1 MNKTSKTLAILLCLC
16 LALSLLPTFALAD
29 GTAAAVNYLDIT
41 MTGETPTCIYKGA
54 AAADTEGI
62 LIENG
67 SYSFSAA
74 YDGYI
79 VVSNAAVTYPGDVD
93 LSRFGSRIYVFGTGS
108 FSADNVTVSA
118 GSYTNAYTGSNGAA
132 LLDFIGGLRS
142 GDTDYSYTLNADAA
156 TGNFLTAYALTIPT
170 GKALTVSAPAEG
182 SEGLPTYNRLT
193 VTNALTVNGTLTAAE
208 GQLLLIGENAT
219 VSGSGLTLYD
229 TNGTD
234 EYAFTTP
241 RSAEEFSFTTGGKW
255 VHQANSGGE
264 GGGGEGGGEGGGTQ
278 TAPAVS
284 FRVQNSDASVGTV
297 LYKIN
302 GGEWTSLALTL
313 TGEGQNQHLSGTIA
327 DALQSND
334 TVYIKATP
342 SAGYEMDSTRG
353 VAVWIDSNNTAISGG
368 ATAIAS
374 ADGLSYTLAENKNYE
389 FEFGFQQTVNSGGG
403 DPGSGDPGSGDPG
416 GGDVP
421 PAESPDYGSAKM
433 RLESRHWAYGG
444 AAVEASFKAELWD
457 LMSHEFQ
464 GMFINKDACSAAVTM
479 SAGTTDATDDFT
491 GHSYYTASVTLFD
504 DTTQANDIT
513 VSLRVYVLSGTAE
526 CVVKYGTTFLV
537 LSADTADA
545 AGLTVTKKTQGGTAS
560 LSDVQL
566 IIGDVNPDAVEI
578 FGNGVMANTLAA
590 SGYHAAWHI
599 TPPPSLT
606 SLSQLNFILAVYN
619 KDFRGAKITS
629 SDDGGTAAAWDGM
642 GQYPV
647 VPLNAVSE
655 WSVFFGNSSVT
666 IGSMALSSL
675 GTVTGVALASGAPAA
690 AAAITS
696 NSSGTWTVAF
706 GSAFYDAV
714 PLTITVSGT
723 AYSLTIRRVG
733 IGIQGIGRGQ
743 GDSSCTINQGT
754 QPGSRLTWAEGDQYA
769 VVATFYYPKSMFSSA
784 ESSTAVSDGFGG
796 SYYPWEYTI
805 SHRISL
811 VVNYA
816 YRDGRTETKIVD
828 TGVLTADSY
837 GYFVP
842 ADDFILYKGT
852 RADAPTGVYVTAI
865 LASDTDAFGGARLGS
880 GAGVSW
886 TRRADA

>member
-1 MNKTSKTLAILLCLC
+1 MKRKRVFSLLLCLC

-41 MTGETPTCIYKGA
+41 MTGETPTCIYKGT

-79 VVSNAAVTYPGDVD
+79 VVSNAAVTYTGAVD
-93 LSRFGSRIYVFGTGS
+93 LSRFGSSIYVFGTGS
-108 FSADNVTVSA
+108 FAAGNVTVTR
-118 GSYTNAYTGSNGAA
+118 GGYDTEYRGNDGAA
-132 LLDFIGGLRS
+132 LLSFINGLRD
-142 GDTDYSYTLNADAA
+142 GNTDYSYTLNADAA

-170 GKALTVSAPAEG
+170 GKTLTVSAPAED
-182 SEGLPTYNRLT
+182 SEELPTYNRLT
-193 VTNALTVNGTLTAAE
+193 VTHALTVNGTLTAAA
-208 GQLLLIGENAT
+208 GQVLEIGENAA
-219 VSGSGLTLYD
+219 VSGSGFTLYD
-229 TNGTD
+229 TNGTST
-234 EYAFTTP
+234 YTFTTP
-241 RSAEEFSFTTGGKW
+241 RSAEEFSYTNTGTEETPVWRW
-255 VHQANSGGE
+255 VYQANS
-264 GGGGEGGGEGGGTQ
+264 GGEGGGEGGGTQ

-313 TGEGQNQHLSGTIA
+313 TGDAPNQYLSGTITGTLA
-327 DALQSND
+327 QND
-334 TVYIKATP
+334 TISIKATP
-342 SAGYEMDSTRG
+342 AAGYGMDSTRG
-353 VAVWIDSNNTAISGG
+353 VVVWVDGNSTAISGG
-368 ATAIAS
+368 AEAIITGS
-374 ADGLSYTLAENKNYE
+374 GLSYTLTANTNNE
-389 FEFGFQQTVNSGGG
+389 FEFGFQQTVNSGG
-403 DPGSGDPGSGDPG
+403 GDPGSGDPG

-526 CVVKYGTTFLV
+526 CVVKYGTAFLV

-566 IIGDVNPDAVEI
+566 IIGDVDPDAVEI

-590 SGYHAAWHI
+590 SGHHAAWHI

-606 SLSQLNFILAVYN
+606 SLSQLNFVLAVYN
-619 KDFRGAKITS
+619 KDFLGAKITS

-647 VPLNAVSE
+647 VPLSFTDE

-666 IGSMALSSL
+666 ISSMALSSL
-675 GTVTGVALASGAPAA
+675 GTVTGVAPADGSPAA

-696 NSSGTWTVAF
+696 NGNGTWTVTF
-706 GSAFYDAV
+706 GSAFYDEV
-714 PLTITVSGT
+714 PLTITVNGT

-743 GDSSCTINQGT
+743 GDDSCTINQGT
-754 QPGSRLTWAEGDQYA
+754 QPGSTLTWAEGDQYA
-769 VVATFYYPKSMFSSA
+769 VVATFYYPKSMFSSKK
-784 ESSTAVSDGFGG
+784 SGTAVDDGFGG

-805 SHRISL
+805 PHRVSL

-852 RADAPTGVYVTAI
+852 RANAPASVCVTAI
-865 LASDTDAFGGARLGS
+865 LTSSGTAFGGAKLGS